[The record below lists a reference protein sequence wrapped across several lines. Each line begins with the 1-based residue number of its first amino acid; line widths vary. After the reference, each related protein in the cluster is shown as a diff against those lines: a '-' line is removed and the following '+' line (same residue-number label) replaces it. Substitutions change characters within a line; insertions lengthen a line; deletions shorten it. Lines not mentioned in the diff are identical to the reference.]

1 MPLVAARLE
10 TGDLAR
16 AMNHTHLGV
25 EHLFLAIARDP
36 AAVPTQV
43 LAVSVDEVEASL
55 LALMTSLGY
64 ATPSR
69 EVRWPAP

>member
-1 MPLVAARLE
+1 MADDRLTMTPRCAAIL
-10 TGDLAR
+10 TGAAQIAR

-43 LAVSVDEVEASL
+43 LAEFASVDDVEASL
-55 LALMTSLGY
+55 L
-64 ATPSR
+64 R
-69 EVRWPAP
+69 